1 MDFLPFRETLFR
13 AGVFALFLLR
23 DLRYAMYFLVAADP
37 LVSFLGRLT
46 ALEPLAETF
55 LLGAAFEAF
64 LTYRLF
70 GVLGTVFDFRIGE
83 AFCDRRFRTGED
95 FLRLASAT
103 ADETVVTGAFIL
115 ILKKI

>member
-1 MDFLPFRETLFR
+1 
-13 AGVFALFLLR
+13 
-23 DLRYAMYFLVAADP
+23 
-37 LVSFLGRLT
+37 
-46 ALEPLAETF
+46 
-55 LLGAAFEAF
+55 
-64 LTYRLF
+64 
-70 GVLGTVFDFRIGE
+70 GE